1 MQKLKQTLNQKHNL
15 SPQQIQFLGLLQISI
30 TGLDKRIESEIEEN
44 PALEEEEEL
53 DSIEKHENH
62 YTAKEQSLKN
72 DYITNNLTG
81 NTYTLADHLH
91 KQLIGNNINDDQL
104 TVVKYLIDSLD
115 DNGFLRRDTQSIL
128 SDFYISNEIEIS
140 EEQILASIK
149 IINDLEPAGIGAK
162 DLKEC
167 LLIQIK
173 RKILKNK
180 KSIIY
185 ILNDFYH
192 EFINKNFEKIIK
204 DTGITIEK
212 LRMVYEEVEKLNPK
226 PGASFSKN
234 KDTIQY
240 IIPDFKIIYK
250 DGGIDVVVNKTK
262 EKKIR
267 VNSFYNTLLSKT
279 KDSETRDFLTQKLDK
294 AKWFVEAL
302 NKRYETLELVMG
314 AIKDIQQEYLISGRE
329 SDLKPMKL
337 ADIAEKVHLDISTI
351 SRVTNSKYV
360 ETSFG
365 NYLLKDFF
373 SEAYRK
379 DNGTLISTKEIKKK
393 LTDIVQNENK
403 NIPYT
408 DEQLCIILGQEEY
421 YIARRTVAKYR
432 HELSIPIA
440 KLRRKV

>member
-1 MQKLKQTLNQKHNL
+1 
-15 SPQQIQFLGLLQISI
+15 
-30 TGLDKRIESEIEEN
+30 
-44 PALEEEEEL
+44 
-53 DSIEKHENH
+53 
-62 YTAKEQSLKN
+62 
-72 DYITNNLTG
+72 
-81 NTYTLADHLH
+81 
-91 KQLIGNNINDDQL
+91 
-104 TVVKYLIDSLD
+104 
-115 DNGFLRRDTQSIL
+115 
-128 SDFYISNEIEIS
+128 
-140 EEQILASIK
+140 
-149 IINDLEPAGIGAK
+149 
-162 DLKEC
+162 
-167 LLIQIK
+167 
-173 RKILKNK
+173 
-180 KSIIY
+180 
-185 ILNDFYH
+185 
-192 EFINKNFEKIIK
+192 
-204 DTGITIEK
+204 
-212 LRMVYEEVEKLNPK
+212 MVYEEVEKLNPK

-262 EKKIR
+262 EKKIK
-267 VNSFYNTLLSKT
+267 VNSYYSTLLSNT
-279 KDSETRDFLTQKLDK
+279 KDSETRDFLKQKLDK

-302 NKRYETLELVMG
+302 NKRYETLELVMV
-314 AIKDIQQEYLISGRE
+314 AIKDIQQEYLISGIE

-379 DNGTLISTKEIKKK
+379 DNGALISTKEIKKK
-393 LTDIVQNENK
+393 LIDIVQNENK

-408 DEQLCIILGQEEY
+408 DEQLCVILGQEEY

-440 KLRRKV
+440 KIRRKV